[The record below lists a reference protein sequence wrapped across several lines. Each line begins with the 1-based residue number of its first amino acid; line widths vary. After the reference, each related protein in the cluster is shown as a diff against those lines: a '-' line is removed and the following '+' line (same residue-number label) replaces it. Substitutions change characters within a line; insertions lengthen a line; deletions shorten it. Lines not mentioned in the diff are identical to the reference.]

1 MQVLLSQTI
10 SPILPE
16 VVLIMVAKFKKKKK
30 VAGLVE
36 KTLK

>member
-16 VVLIMVAKFKKKKK
+16 VVLILVAKFKKKK